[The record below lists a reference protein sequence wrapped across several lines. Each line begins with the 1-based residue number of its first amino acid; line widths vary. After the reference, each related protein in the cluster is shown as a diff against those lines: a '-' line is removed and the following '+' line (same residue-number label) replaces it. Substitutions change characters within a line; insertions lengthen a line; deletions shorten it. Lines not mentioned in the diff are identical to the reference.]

1 MAVQG
6 IFHPVVSVADMTE
19 SVRYYRDA
27 LGLTVTFDDYHDP
40 QAISEL
46 FGLVDPR
53 VHSVIVGC
61 PDGSEIELVE
71 YEQPRGR
78 PRLERQPQD
87 AGLLAIN
94 LRVEAIDELRNR
106 IQAAGFGFGSP
117 IVLQT
122 LPDGGTIKVLVCK
135 APDGVT
141 VILVE
146 LPVGRGSLAAP
157 GRVQTAG

>member
-6 IFHPVVSVADMTE
+6 IFHPVVSVANMAE
-19 SVRYYRDA
+19 SVRYFRDA
-27 LGLTVTFDDYHDP
+27 LGLSVTFDDYHDP
-40 QAISEL
+40 TAISQL
-46 FGLVDPR
+46 FGLTDPR

-78 PRLERQPQD
+78 ALVERRPQD

-94 LRVEAIDELRNR
+94 LRVEGVEALQAR
-106 IQAAGFGFGSP
+106 IAAAGFGFGSP

-122 LPDGGTIKVLVCK
+122 LPDGGTIKVLVCN

-146 LPVGRGSLAAP
+146 LPPGRGSLAAP
-157 GRVQTAG
+157 AAG